1 MPEEIISL
9 AIETIKMG
17 KQAIVFAP
25 TRSSAEKTAEEISKL
40 TALMEIELENG
51 VLKAASSPTRQ
62 CRRLSH
68 CVRKGIA
75 FHHAGLLAKQRDLI
89 EDNFK
94 SGKIKII
101 CCTPTLSAG
110 LSMPAYRVLI
120 SSLKRFSGSWG
131 MDWIPV
137 LEYLQMAG
145 RAGRPEYEKE
155 GQSIV
160 IAKSE
165 KEKGEIYE
173 RYVCGEPEEIYSKLA
188 AEPILRTHLLSLIS
202 SGIISD
208 HKTMLDFFSETF
220 WAKQFKDMDKL
231 KEILERMLIFL
242 EEVELINISGNRSN
256 KSQQNSREKE
266 KIKTNQKKI
275 SYTEFFKAATSWSS
289 EENVLENVLDN
300 VNKSKNKELVD
311 EKKYENGDKKI
322 DEDKSQATT
331 LGKRVAEL
339 YLDPYTARHI
349 LDCLKTISESK
360 NNDRNNDSDND
371 KNNDKNNENY
381 RVEIKS
387 NKSGEIKSNKFL
399 EIKINPFSYL
409 QMVSHTLELRP
420 LLRVKARDGEKIQ
433 EEMLKRI
440 DYLIEEEPSQF
451 DSDEYGEFM
460 NSIKTALF
468 FEEWIDEK
476 DEDFLLETFDIT
488 PGEIRVKLETADWL
502 LYATEE
508 LAKLQ
513 GQRDVVSEVA
523 RLRFRLQEGV
533 REELLALL
541 KLRGIG
547 RVRGR
552 RLFKA
557 GIKDLGDIKKIDL
570 TSLSQILGKALAED
584 VKKQVGEEVVEVSA
598 GKRTGQLS
606 IDKF

>member
-1 MPEEIISL
+1 MPEEIINL
-9 AIETIKMG
+9 ALETIKMG

-40 TALMEIELENG
+40 TALMEIDLEKDI
-51 VLKAASSPTRQ
+51 LKAASSPTRQ
-62 CRRLSH
+62 CRRLSN
-68 CVRKGIA
+68 CIRKGIA

-94 SGKIKII
+94 GGKIKII
-101 CCTPTLSAG
+101 CATPTLAAG

-165 KEKGEIYE
+165 KEKIEIYE
-173 RYVCGEPEEIYSKLA
+173 RYVCGDPEEIYSKLA

-208 HKTMLDFFSETF
+208 QKSMLDFFSETF

-231 KEILERMLIFL
+231 KEILERMLLFL
-242 EEVELINISGNRSN
+242 DEVELIDIIGS
-256 KSQQNSREKE
+256 KE
-266 KIKTNQKKI
+266 RKNKTNGQSSNEKNNKENTKTNSKKI
-275 SYTEFFKAATSWSS
+275 SYTEFFKAATSWNSKENSS
-289 EENVLENVLDN
+289 KRNISDSANISKN
-300 VNKSKNKELVD
+300 NKSVD
-311 EKKYENGDKKI
+311 EDRYENEDKKI
-322 DEDKSQATT
+322 DEDKFQPTI

-349 LDCLKTISESK
+349 LDCLKRIRKS
-360 NNDRNNDSDND
+360 RNNDS
-371 KNNDKNNENY
+371 KENY
-381 RVEIKS
+381 VEIKS
-387 NKSGEIKSNKFL
+387 NKSK
-399 EIKINPFSYL
+399 EIKINAFSYL

-433 EEMLKRI
+433 EEMIKRM
-440 DYLIEEEPSQF
+440 DSLIEEEPSQF

-476 DEDFLLETFDIT
+476 EEDFLLETFDIT

-513 GQRDVVSEVA
+513 SLREVVSEIG
-523 RLRFRLQEGV
+523 RLRVRLKEGV

-541 KLRGIG
+541 KLKGIG
-547 RVRGR
+547 RERGR
-552 RLFKA
+552 KLFKA

-570 TSLSQILGKALAED
+570 TSLTQILGKALAED
-584 VKKQVGEEVVEVSA
+584 VKKQVGEEIVEISA

>member
-1 MPEEIISL
+1 MPEEIINL
-9 AIETIKMG
+9 ALETIKMG

-40 TALMEIELENG
+40 TALMEIELEKDI
-51 VLKAASSPTRQ
+51 LKAASSPTRQ
-62 CRRLSH
+62 CRRLSN
-68 CVRKGIA
+68 CIRKGIA

-94 SGKIKII
+94 GGKIKII
-101 CCTPTLSAG
+101 CATPTLAAG

-165 KEKGEIYE
+165 KEKIEIYE
-173 RYVCGEPEEIYSKLA
+173 RYVCGDPEEIYSKLA

-202 SGIISD
+202 SGIISYQ
-208 HKTMLDFFSETF
+208 KSMLDFFSETF

-231 KEILERMLIFL
+231 KEILERMLLFL
-242 EEVELINISGNRSN
+242 DEVELIDIIGS
-256 KSQQNSREKE
+256 KE
-266 KIKTNQKKI
+266 RKNKTNGQSSNEKNNKENTKTNSKKI
-275 SYTEFFKAATSWSS
+275 SYTEFFKAATSWNSKENSS
-289 EENVLENVLDN
+289 KRNISDSANISKN
-300 VNKSKNKELVD
+300 NKSVD
-311 EKKYENGDKKI
+311 EDRYENEDKKI
-322 DEDKSQATT
+322 NA
-331 LGKRVAEL
+331 
-339 YLDPYTARHI
+339 
-349 LDCLKTISESK
+349 
-360 NNDRNNDSDND
+360 
-371 KNNDKNNENY
+371 
-381 RVEIKS
+381 
-387 NKSGEIKSNKFL
+387 
-399 EIKINPFSYL
+399 FSYL

-433 EEMLKRI
+433 EEMIKRM
-440 DYLIEEEPSQF
+440 DSLIEEEPSQF

-476 DEDFLLETFDIT
+476 EEDFLLETFDIT

-513 GQRDVVSEVA
+513 SLREVVSEIG
-523 RLRFRLQEGV
+523 RLRVRLKEGV

-541 KLRGIG
+541 KLKGIG

-552 RLFKA
+552 KLFKA

-570 TSLSQILGKALAED
+570 TSLTQILGKALAED
-584 VKKQVGEEVVEVSA
+584 VKKQVGEEIVEISA